1 MDKTHV
7 KHNWKLISK
16 TKLLSTIHC
25 ARCTCFCKIKK
36 TWCSNYFCC
45 LRKNTANRDFQLA
58 REIVIWIVISAQSW
72 VVVIRQPWK
81 LQKCTLCRRLERWF
95 CLEEFHF
102 GIQRLLMIARIFFL
116 FEWLVYCSQGI
127 VRSSRSNGTITRLPK
142 PTRNN
147 TTIILTACTTTVH
160 LGFITRTNLVLQR
173 FAFDFRDFARF
184 LRWLQVFS
192 VWDWNKLLNSSDF
205 KRTKCVNHRRQKK
218 WSHVN
223 LDVLLSVKR
232 LWELRWNC
240 KLQSMRDCATH
251 HRSL

>member
-1 MDKTHV
+1 MGRCDPSTVETPKMHTLQTTRTLV
-7 KHNWKLISK
+7 LFRGIS
-16 TKLLSTIHC
+16 
-25 ARCTCFCKIKK
+25 F
-36 TWCSNYFCC
+36 WD
-45 LRKNTANRDFQLA
+45 TAFTDDRSD
-58 REIVIWIVISAQSW
+58 
-72 VVVIRQPWK
+72 
-81 LQKCTLCRRLERWF
+81 
-95 CLEEFHF
+95 
-102 GIQRLLMIARIFFL
+102 FFL

-251 HRSL
+251 HRSLS